1 MLHRDTALDSLGGL
15 EMDRIRNLVI
25 DAVDKVYDEF
35 CLLPMLVQQRT
46 RVWRLIGSL
55 LSPLRDIDVLVL
67 SLQGRGWTPPLQK
80 GDFLFAEEGVD
91 AVDGL

>member
-1 MLHRDTALDSLGGL
+1 VLHRDTALDSLGGL

-55 LSPLRDIDVLVL
+55 LSPLRDTDVLGL
-67 SLQGRGWTPPLQK
+67 SL
-80 GDFLFAEEGVD
+80 
-91 AVDGL
+91 